1 MVEIE
6 SLEENNW
13 IHANLVYQH
22 FRWNICKTM
31 LIIRIEIHVSI
42 WRGGN
47 LLAYLKLN
55 SVKTILIYKR
65 SHCNERTLMFI
76 YICIMQMKKK
86 LIKKFRILHPIAKI

>member
-1 MVEIE
+1 MFQDYCESIKAYLVEIE

-22 FRWNICKTM
+22 FRWDICKTM

-55 SVKTILIYKR
+55 SVNNTDL
-65 SHCNERTLMFI
+65 
-76 YICIMQMKKK
+76 
-86 LIKKFRILHPIAKI
+86 

>member
-22 FRWNICKTM
+22 FRWDICKTM

-65 SHCNERTLMFI
+65 SHCNERTLMSI
-76 YICIMQMKKK
+76 YICIMHMKKK